1 MPLWSD
7 LQLRPEVH
15 LLEELDPRPLV
26 NREAR
31 DEAKIRTETPSPLR
45 ELRGFGLRSGQSAA
59 TQLNREGAKGRR
71 FK

>member
-15 LLEELDPRPLV
+15 LLEELNPRPFV

-31 DEAKIRTETPSPLR
+31 EEAKSQNTFAASRTSRFRPALRPSQR
-45 ELRGFGLRSGQSAA
+45 RRAV
-59 TQLNREGAKGRR
+59 LNREGAKERR
-71 FK
+71 FR